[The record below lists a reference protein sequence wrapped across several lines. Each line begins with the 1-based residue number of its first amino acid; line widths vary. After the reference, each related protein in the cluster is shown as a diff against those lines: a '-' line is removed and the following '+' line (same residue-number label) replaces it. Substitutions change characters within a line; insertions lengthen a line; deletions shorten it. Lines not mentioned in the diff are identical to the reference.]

1 MRNSRARRETIM
13 AWLAWGVGFEL
24 SDVGRRTGLQQ
35 EYLRL
40 VDDLAYDEELRQRY
54 GRSGVDAMLVTYAI
68 TDPRHAAPTGAPPKD
83 VSQRVGRDRCGR
95 DDRSPVLP
103 GPAGTRSGGARRL
116 SRRRD
121 PPSPRGLAMIDG

>member
-1 MRNSRARRETIM
+1 M

-54 GRSGVDAMLVTYAI
+54 GRSGVDAMLLTYAI
-68 TDPRHAAPTGAPPKD
+68 TDPRTPRRRVHRRRTSPSEWGATGAGGMIVHLSFPDRPELGLEALD
-83 VSQRVGRDRCGR
+83 AYLAVEIRRVLED
-95 DDRSPVLP
+95 
-103 GPAGTRSGGARRL
+103 
-116 SRRRD
+116 SR
-121 PPSPRGLAMIDG
+121 